1 MLFTIGHSTHDVE
14 YFLMLLQKHHI
25 TAVADVRSSP
35 YSKFAPQFIQE
46 NIRRSLRNVH
56 ISYVFLGKELGAR
69 SPDAACYINGK
80 VQYAR
85 LAQQKVFIEGARRVM
100 NGMYKHRIALMCA
113 EKDPIECHR
122 ALLVA
127 RYFFNQGI
135 EVSHILADGDLETHK
150 ALEERLLKVHK
161 MAENDLF
168 LSQADRLLQAYLRQ
182 EDKVAY
188 QDEHLASIEEVA
200 L

>member
-1 MLFTIGHSTHDVE
+1 MLFTIGHSIHNAE
-14 YFLMLLQKHHI
+14 YFLTLLQKHHI
-25 TAVADVRSSP
+25 TAIADVRSNP

-46 NIRRSLRNVH
+46 NIRRTLHDVH

-80 VQYAR
+80 VQYVR
-85 LAQQKVFIEGARRVM
+85 LAQQKIFIEGAKRVM
-100 NGMYKHRIALMCA
+100 NGMSKYRIALMCA

-135 EVSHILADGDLETHK
+135 EVSHILADGSLETHE

-168 LSQADRLLQAYLRQ
+168 LSQADRLSQAYLRQ

-188 QDEHLASIEEVA
+188 QDEHFSDIEEVV